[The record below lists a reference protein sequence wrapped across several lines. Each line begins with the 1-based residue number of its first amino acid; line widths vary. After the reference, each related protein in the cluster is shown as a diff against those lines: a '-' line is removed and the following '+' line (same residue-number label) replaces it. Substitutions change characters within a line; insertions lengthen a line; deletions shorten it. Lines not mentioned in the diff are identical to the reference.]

1 MDISSGKK
9 AWIEQ
14 GWLRVLLFLLFFLFM
29 LLVLTIPALLMFAP
43 IKPSELITDLPQ
55 AIDNLA
61 NNSLWL
67 MALIEFLSAMVAV
80 YLFRKFVDRKNLLSL
95 GISLDGHFSEIMTGF
110 FLAPAIIGLGVIFL
124 FFTKHLEWD
133 SNDFNAQSF
142 AIDLGTLVLI
152 AISEEIVFRG
162 YVLNNLMQSFHKWI
176 ALVVSSLLF
185 ALFHLSN
192 PGISILPLM
201 SLFLVGILVGL
212 NYTYTQN
219 LWFSIALHFSW
230 NFFQGILY
238 GFKVSGI
245 QLYSLLQANLKGD
258 STITGGDFGF
268 EGSVLA
274 TALLFFVVVIFYFVY
289 ERKFAS
295 EKVNV

>member
-9 AWIEQ
+9 ALVEQ
-14 GWLRVLLFLLFFLFM
+14 GWLRALLFLLFFLFM
-29 LLVLTIPALLMFAP
+29 LLVISIPALLMFAP
-43 IKPSELITDLPQ
+43 IKPSELKTDFPQ
-55 AIDNLA
+55 AIANLA
-61 NNSLWL
+61 NSSLWL
-67 MALIEFLSAMVAV
+67 VALIEFLSAIIAV
-80 YLFRKFVDRKNLLSL
+80 YLFRKFVDRKDLLSL
-95 GISLDGHFSEIMTGF
+95 GISIDGHFSEIMTGF

-124 FFTKHLEWD
+124 FFTRHLEWD
-133 SNDFNAQSF
+133 SNDFNGQSF
-142 AIDLGTLVLI
+142 AIDLGTLVFI

-201 SLFLVGILVGL
+201 SLFLVGMLLGL
-212 NYTYTQN
+212 NYTYTKN

-230 NFFQGILY
+230 NFFQGLLY

-274 TALLFFVVVIFYFVY
+274 TALLFFVLVIFYFVY
-289 ERKFAS
+289 ERKFDS
-295 EKVNV
+295 GKLKV